1 MVDRND
7 MKTRPRRDKG
17 VVDFNRFHKKQYGL
31 ESKITDQE
39 VKKKPDIKRKR
50 SVTKHDCLK
59 ADTRK
64 VVNRSCLTVGDSVA

>member
-31 ESKITDQE
+31 ERPTDQD
-39 VKKKPDIKRKR
+39 VKKPDIKRKR

-64 VVNRSCLTVGDSVA
+64 VVNRSGLTVGDSVA

>member
-31 ESKITDQE
+31 ESKITDQD
-39 VKKKPDIKRKR
+39 VKKPDIKRKR

-64 VVNRSCLTVGDSVA
+64 VVNRSGLIVGDSVA

>member
-31 ESKITDQE
+31 ESKITDQD
-39 VKKKPDIKRKR
+39 VKKPEIKRKR
-50 SVTKHDCLK
+50 SVLKHDCLK
-59 ADTRK
+59 AETRK
-64 VVNRSCLTVGDSVA
+64 VVNRSCLTAGDSVA